1 MREDNQNDVKVPP
14 ATTSNKTTVIVAVCV
29 VIAIVI
35 IGWAV
40 FSGDEPE
47 PVPEPVP
54 VTVETQAPEEVPTP
68 DEPPV
73 VENVVP
79 ELDVV
84 EQPEVETVVEPV
96 LPQLANS
103 TPVVMTELNTRRV
116 NTRAIHSD
124 NLIRDFVAFVDN
136 LAAGEIARESAVI
149 KGPEARFAVKDIDGN
164 LYLDPKSYERYN
176 QIVDWFVNMDNAALL
191 TVFEEYEPL
200 FDEAFAEISRPN
212 ASFRERV
219 QQAANVLLETPEQRS
234 MLKLEQEKVMYTF
247 ADESLEQLPA
257 AQKQMLRLG
266 PDNMV
271 RVKRKINS
279 LLQSL

>member
-54 VTVETQAPEEVPTP
+54 VTVETQAPEEVPAP

-79 ELDVV
+79 EVDVV
-84 EQPEVETVVEPV
+84 EQSEVETVVEPV